1 MKIIKIF
8 LILNF
13 IVLSS
18 CGYKALNNLYDQNF
32 GIINSEF
39 SGNKKINRKLE
50 RNFAK
55 FNDITNASRL
65 FAVKINSELIRSVTS
80 KDSAGKEA
88 SYSIEIIVTA
98 KVYEN
103 SERISSSS
111 FEKNTNYNNLN
122 SQFELKQYE
131 NVLIN
136 NLTDQIIIDLNNFVG
151 TIK

>member
-65 FAVKINSELIRSVTS
+65 FAIKINSELIRSVTS

-111 FEKNTNYNNLN
+111 FEKKTNYNNLN

>member
-32 GIINSEF
+32 RIINSEF

-55 FNDITNASRL
+55 FNDINNASRL

-111 FEKNTNYNNLN
+111 FEKKTNYNNLN

-131 NVLIN
+131 NVLVN

>member
-18 CGYKALNNLYDQNF
+18 CGYEALNNLYDQNF
-32 GIINSEF
+32 RIINSEF

-88 SYSIEIIVTA
+88 SYSIEIIVTV
-98 KVYEN
+98 KIYEN
-103 SERISSSS
+103 SKSISSSS
-111 FEKNTNYNNLN
+111 FEKKTNYNNLN

-131 NVLIN
+131 NVLVN
-136 NLTDQIIIDLNNFVG
+136 NLVDQIIIDLNNFIG

>member
-88 SYSIEIIVTA
+88 SYSIEIIVNV
-98 KVYEN
+98 KIYEN
-103 SERISSSS
+103 SESISSSS
-111 FEKNTNYNNLN
+111 FEKKTNYNNLN

-131 NVLIN
+131 IVLVN
-136 NLTDQIIIDLNNFVG
+136 NLVDQIIIDLNNFIG

>member
-32 GIINSEF
+32 RIINSEF

-55 FNDITNASRL
+55 FNDITNTSRL

-111 FEKNTNYNNLN
+111 FEKKTNYNNLN

-131 NVLIN
+131 NVLVN
-136 NLTDQIIIDLNNFVG
+136 NLTDQIIIDLNNFIG

>member
-13 IVLSS
+13 IFLSS

-32 GIINSEF
+32 RIINSEF

-65 FAVKINSELIRSVTS
+65 FAIKINSELIRSVTS

-111 FEKNTNYNNLN
+111 FEKKTNYNNLN

>member
-32 GIINSEF
+32 RIINSEF

-55 FNDITNASRL
+55 FNDIDNYDFYLR
-65 FAVKINSELIRSVTS
+65 TS
-80 KDSAGKEA
+80 ILEDLKN
-88 SYSIEIIVTA
+88 YL
-98 KVYEN
+98 
-103 SERISSSS
+103 SS
-111 FEKNTNYNNLN
+111 
-122 SQFELKQYE
+122 Q
-131 NVLIN
+131 
-136 NLTDQIIIDLNNFVG
+136 
-151 TIK
+151 